1 MAALQG
7 GYADRGGAGAAA
19 VGLTLPC
26 ASRRMLCGMP
36 PRQCEKLQPCAL
48 KFRRSA
54 KQEGW
59 PDEVRLRA
67 GRSAEG
73 FGYNTRNTARA
84 VLFFPISGRGPDR
97 DFVLAHVLFKRA
109 AAVANHQAGWLDDT
123 LCNAIVAACDKLLAG
138 DPLAQ

>member
-36 PRQCEKLQPCAL
+36 PRQCEKLPPCAL
-48 KFRRSA
+48 NFRRSA
-54 KQEGW
+54 KLEGW

-73 FGYNTRNTARA
+73 FGYNTRHTTRPLHTKRRSTSRSNVIGEMHGLAIPHRKRQSRLVQGTAGCLVRHPDGA
-84 VLFFPISGRGPDR
+84 RG
-97 DFVLAHVLFKRA
+97 
-109 AAVANHQAGWLDDT
+109 
-123 LCNAIVAACDKLLAG
+123 
-138 DPLAQ
+138 AQF